1 VKTKISPS
9 AVGMFVIGA
18 MLLAVVSYL
27 SFGGSNVFS
36 KPARFLMYFNES
48 VSGLDP
54 GAAVKLNG
62 VRIGRVAA
70 INVRYDAVTKQAL
83 VRTVC
88 EIDRNILTD
97 NAGAQVDMTNAGELQ
112 GLIDRGLRARLNLTG
127 ITGLLFIELDF
138 EDPRQYPANPRFMAE
153 QYPTV
158 PTIPSPISE
167 VQQSIVEIV
176 ADLKKV
182 DFTGL
187 SKQLKTLLATTNQ
200 KMSDFDVKGLGDKV
214 GGAADAVTA
223 FVNSPEARQTF
234 INLNATLT
242 DLRVLLARVDG
253 NVGPLSDDLKKT
265 LAEAQTALKSLES
278 AAATTQR
285 FVASQGSLGDEV
297 TTSLRQL
304 ADAAAALERLS
315 DALTRNPSSIIVGK
329 KQPGTP

>member
-18 MLLAVVSYL
+18 LLLGIVSYL

-36 KPARFLMYFNES
+36 KPSRFLMFFNES

-70 INVRYDAVTKQAL
+70 ISVRYDAVTKQSL

-88 EIDRNILTD
+88 EIDRNILSD
-97 NAGAQVDMTNAGELQ
+97 NTGAEIDMTDVSQFQ

-127 ITGLLFIELDF
+127 ITGLLFVELDF
-138 EDPRQYPANPRFMAE
+138 EDPRQYPADPRFMAE

-187 SKQLKTLLATTNQ
+187 SKQLKTLLTTSNQ
-200 KMSDFDVKGLGDKV
+200 KMSDFDVKALGEKV

-234 INLNATLT
+234 LNLNATLT
-242 DLRVLLARVDG
+242 DLRVLLARIDG

-265 LAEAQTALKSLES
+265 LADAQRALKALES
-278 AAATTQR
+278 TAATTQQ
-285 FVASQGSLGDEV
+285 FVASQGTLGDEV
-297 TTSLRQL
+297 ATSLRQL

-315 DALTRNPSSIIVGK
+315 DALSRNPSSIIVGK
-329 KQPGTP
+329 KKTEQ

>member
-1 VKTKISPS
+1 MKTKISPS

-18 MLLAVVSYL
+18 ALLGIVAYL
-27 SFGGSNVFS
+27 SFGGTNVFS
-36 KPARFLMYFNES
+36 KPTRFLMYFGES

-70 INVRYDAVTKQAL
+70 ISVRYDAQTKQSL

-97 NAGAQVDMTNAGELQ
+97 EAGAEIDMTNLVELQ
-112 GLIDRGLRARLNLTG
+112 NLVDRGLRARLNLTG
-127 ITGLLFIELDF
+127 ITGLLFVELDF
-138 EDPRQYPANPRFMAE
+138 EDPRIYPANPRFMAE
-153 QYPTV
+153 QYPVV

-187 SKQLKTLLATTNQ
+187 AKQVKTLLTTTNQ
-200 KMSDFDVKGLGDKV
+200 KMSDFDVKALGGKI
-214 GGAADAVTA
+214 GAAADAVTA
-223 FVNSPEARQTF
+223 FVNAPEARQTF
-234 INLNATLT
+234 VNLNATLS
-242 DLRVLLARVDG
+242 DLRVLLARIDG
-253 NVGPLSDDLKKT
+253 NVGPISDDLKKT
-265 LAEAQTALKSLES
+265 LAEAQTALKSLG
-278 AAATTQR
+278 ATAVTTQR
-285 FVASQGSLGDEV
+285 FVAAQGNLGDEV

-304 ADAAAALERLS
+304 AAAAAALERLS
-315 DALTRNPSSIIVGK
+315 DALARNPSSLIVGK
-329 KQPGTP
+329 KKTGQP